1 MRVSLF
7 ILVKSLV
14 VLGRETI
21 RTMTECVTCVSPG
34 SYVCQSYSANSFSMC
49 CSEQNDWNTSGC
61 IKSRAYDCSYEIDS
75 TELQHFMCPFEKEW
89 CGSSTKIQPSLYEAG
104 TQAVTGAKYKFTQG
118 SVCTWEISA
127 NRVNFD
133 YINYSYQLYV
143 SFQYLAGAS
152 VKVWQG
158 TSKEE
163 AKELGTTTDL
173 LKTYEVDLLEREDM
187 KIYIHVTGEAINP
200 FFQVTGQI
208 WPTRETPWPEELSQ
222 ED

>member
-133 YINYSYQLYV
+133 YIKLQLPALCVLSV
-143 SFQYLAGAS
+143 SGRRFGQSLAGHE
-152 VKVWQG
+152 QG
-158 TSKEE
+158 GSQ
-163 AKELGTTTDL
+163 
-173 LKTYEVDLLEREDM
+173 R
-187 KIYIHVTGEAINP
+187 TG
-200 FFQVTGQI
+200 
-208 WPTRETPWPEELSQ
+208 
-222 ED
+222 DHH